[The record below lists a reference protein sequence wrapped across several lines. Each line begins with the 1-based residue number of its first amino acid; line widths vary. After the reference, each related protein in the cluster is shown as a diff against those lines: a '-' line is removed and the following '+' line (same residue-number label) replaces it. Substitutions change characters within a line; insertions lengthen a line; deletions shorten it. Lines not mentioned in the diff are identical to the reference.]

1 MCIIVIYFYYIL
13 MFKDIYVPRKFLSQT
28 FITYVMYMFVTFKC
42 KGKKGCRGTCV
53 TFEKNTSIDYILGL
67 SSL

>member
-42 KGKKGCRGTCV
+42 KGKKRDV
-53 TFEKNTSIDYILGL
+53 EERV
-67 SSL
+67 